1 MEYTLDETVLAAAL
15 LHDVLEDT
23 PVTAEELTSFLTP
36 LFGEQKTKRTME
48 LVTDLTDIYT
58 KKNYPDWNRRK
69 RKKMEVER
77 LSVIS
82 SDAQTIK
89 CADVLDNVNDIVLD
103 DRDFA
108 GVFLKECKLILEA
121 LNQSNPELHKRA
133 MRAVENN
140 LRILRK
146 QS

>member
-1 MEYTLDETVLAAAL
+1 
-15 LHDVLEDT
+15 
-23 PVTAEELTSFLTP
+23 
-36 LFGEQKTKRTME
+36 ME